1 MILDAI
7 GEKGQIKRKYYQR
20 VLPEDPTKDYYYIMR
35 ETPDTTA
42 LLIEYGFIDNANDR
56 KKLQNNLLD
65 YVEGVVEAVANYIG
79 VEYTEPGQTQPGN
92 NLYTVKKGDTLY
104 SIANRFNTTVQ
115 ALKTL
120 NNLTSDTL
128 TIGQTLKIPTGE
140 ENTQTTYTVKSG
152 DTLYSIANRFN
163 TTVQALKT
171 LNNLTSNTLTIGQIL
186 KIPTTDNN
194 LPEESTDE
202 YTVQSGD
209 SLYSIAQKF
218 NTTVNDLIEY
228 NQLATTIIQP
238 GQVLKIPKVTSTNIV
253 YTVKKGDTL
262 YSIANNYGVS
272 VDAIKKL
279 NNLTSN
285 TLSIGQQLYI
295 PKDSVVEETD
305 FVVYE
310 VKPGDTLYSI
320 AKKYNTTPE
329 AIKNYNNLT
338 SNLLTINQVLQIP
351 VEGVSTENV
360 IYTVKKDSRV
370 IDVIRLAGDLTDNAD
385 TSVLNLSKKVTDEM
399 VIIIYSYDEVANFAL
414 TKEKEKQEQEAC
426 LNYSEITNDACI
438 KDESEIVS
446 DSTISLKISLNTAT
460 IEELMTLPGIGEAK
474 AKAIISYREEVGAF
488 QNIEELKEVDGI
500 GDTLFD
506 QIKEN
511 ITI

>member
-1 MILDAI
+1 MSGNLKEKDFTLQAANYMYDRFKELGVPVAITRDDDRTLTRQERLSTMTDTFGNDSKVIILSNHINAGGGEGAEIIYPLRSSSTLPSMILDAI

-35 ETPDTTA
+35 ETPDTTS

-360 IYTVKKDSRV
+360 IYTVKKGDSLYQIANNFGV
-370 IDVIRLAGDLTDNAD
+370 SVAEIMNLNNLTS
-385 TSVLNLSKKVTDEM
+385 TLLSVG
-399 VIIIYSYDEVANFAL
+399 
-414 TKEKEKQEQEAC
+414 Q
-426 LNYSEITNDACI
+426 
-438 KDESEIVS
+438 
-446 DSTISLKISLNTAT
+446 
-460 IEELMTLPGIGEAK
+460 TLLIPTRILD
-474 AKAIISYREEVGAF
+474 Y
-488 QNIEELKEVDGI
+488 
-500 GDTLFD
+500 
-506 QIKEN
+506 
-511 ITI
+511 

>member
-35 ETPDTTA
+35 ETPDTTS

-65 YVEGVVEAVANYIG
+65 YVEGVVEAVVNYIG

-115 ALKTL
+115 ALKSL

-128 TIGQTLKIPTGE
+128 TIGQTLKIPTGEENTQTTYTVKSGDTLYSIANRFNTTVQAIKSLNNLTSDTLTIGQTLKIPTSE

-238 GQVLKIPKVTSTNIV
+238 GQVLKIPKVSSTNIV

-360 IYTVKKDSRV
+360 IYTVKKGDSLYQIANNFGV
-370 IDVIRLAGDLTDNAD
+370 SVAEIMNLNNLTS
-385 TSVLNLSKKVTDEM
+385 TLLSVG
-399 VIIIYSYDEVANFAL
+399 
-414 TKEKEKQEQEAC
+414 Q
-426 LNYSEITNDACI
+426 
-438 KDESEIVS
+438 
-446 DSTISLKISLNTAT
+446 
-460 IEELMTLPGIGEAK
+460 TLLIPTRILD
-474 AKAIISYREEVGAF
+474 Y
-488 QNIEELKEVDGI
+488 
-500 GDTLFD
+500 
-506 QIKEN
+506 
-511 ITI
+511 

>member
-79 VEYTEPGQTQPGN
+79 VEYTEPKPSN

-115 ALKTL
+115 ALKSL
-120 NNLTSDTL
+120 NNLTSNIL
-128 TIGQTLKIPTGE
+128 TIGQTLKIPTSE

-163 TTVQALKT
+163 TTVQAIKS

-194 LPEESTDE
+194 LPEEGTDE
-202 YTVQSGD
+202 YTIQSGD

-285 TLSIGQQLYI
+285 TLSIDQQLYI

-360 IYTVKKDSRV
+360 IYTVKKGDSLYQIANNFGV
-370 IDVIRLAGDLTDNAD
+370 SVAEIMNLNNLTS
-385 TSVLNLSKKVTDEM
+385 TLLSVG
-399 VIIIYSYDEVANFAL
+399 
-414 TKEKEKQEQEAC
+414 Q
-426 LNYSEITNDACI
+426 
-438 KDESEIVS
+438 
-446 DSTISLKISLNTAT
+446 
-460 IEELMTLPGIGEAK
+460 TLLIPTRILD
-474 AKAIISYREEVGAF
+474 Y
-488 QNIEELKEVDGI
+488 
-500 GDTLFD
+500 
-506 QIKEN
+506 
-511 ITI
+511 

>member
-35 ETPDTTA
+35 ETPDTTS

-92 NLYTVKKGDTLY
+92 NLYTVKK
-104 SIANRFNTTVQ
+104 
-115 ALKTL
+115 
-120 NNLTSDTL
+120 
-128 TIGQTLKIPTGE
+128 
-140 ENTQTTYTVKSG
+140 G

-360 IYTVKKDSRV
+360 IYTVKKGDSLYQIANNFGV
-370 IDVIRLAGDLTDNAD
+370 SVAEIMNLNNLTS
-385 TSVLNLSKKVTDEM
+385 TLLSVG
-399 VIIIYSYDEVANFAL
+399 
-414 TKEKEKQEQEAC
+414 Q
-426 LNYSEITNDACI
+426 
-438 KDESEIVS
+438 
-446 DSTISLKISLNTAT
+446 
-460 IEELMTLPGIGEAK
+460 TLLIPTRILD
-474 AKAIISYREEVGAF
+474 Y
-488 QNIEELKEVDGI
+488 
-500 GDTLFD
+500 
-506 QIKEN
+506 
-511 ITI
+511 

>member
-1 MILDAI
+1 MLGEFMNGYRIVVDAGHGGSDPGAVSGNLKEKDFTLQAANYMYDRFKELGVPVAITRDDDRTLTRQERLSTMTDTFGNDSKVIILSNHINAGGGEGAEIIYPLRSSSTLPSMILDAI

-35 ETPDTTA
+35 ETPDTTS

-92 NLYTVKKGDTLY
+92 NLYTVKK
-104 SIANRFNTTVQ
+104 
-115 ALKTL
+115 
-120 NNLTSDTL
+120 
-128 TIGQTLKIPTGE
+128 
-140 ENTQTTYTVKSG
+140 G

-295 PKDSVVEETD
+295 PKGSIVEETD

-360 IYTVKKDSRV
+360 IYTVKKGDSLYQIANNFGV
-370 IDVIRLAGDLTDNAD
+370 SVAEIMNLNNLTS
-385 TSVLNLSKKVTDEM
+385 TLLSVGQTLLIPTRILDYWKK
-399 VIIIYSYDEVANFAL
+399 
-414 TKEKEKQEQEAC
+414 
-426 LNYSEITNDACI
+426 
-438 KDESEIVS
+438 
-446 DSTISLKISLNTAT
+446 
-460 IEELMTLPGIGEAK
+460 
-474 AKAIISYREEVGAF
+474 
-488 QNIEELKEVDGI
+488 
-500 GDTLFD
+500 
-506 QIKEN
+506 
-511 ITI
+511 

>member
-79 VEYTEPGQTQPGN
+79 VEYTEPKPSN

-115 ALKTL
+115 ALKSL
-120 NNLTSDTL
+120 NNLTSNIL
-128 TIGQTLKIPTGE
+128 TIGQTLKIPTTE

-163 TTVQALKT
+163 TTVQVLKS
-171 LNNLTSNTLTIGQIL
+171 LNNLTSNILTIGQIL

-194 LPEESTDE
+194 IPEEGTDE

-218 NTTVNDLIEY
+218 NTTVNDLIEH

-238 GQVLKIPKVTSTNIV
+238 GQVLKIPSVTSTNIV
-253 YTVKKGDTL
+253 YTVKSGDTL

-285 TLSIGQQLYI
+285 ILSIGQRLYI
-295 PKDSVVEETD
+295 PKGSIVEETD

-329 AIKNYNNLT
+329 TIKNYNNLT

-351 VEGVSTENV
+351 VERVLTENI
-360 IYTVKKDSRV
+360 IYTVKKGDSLYQIANNFGV
-370 IDVIRLAGDLTDNAD
+370 NVAEIMNLNNLTSTLLSVGQTLLIPIRILD
-385 TSVLNLSKKVTDEM
+385 
-399 VIIIYSYDEVANFAL
+399 Y
-414 TKEKEKQEQEAC
+414 
-426 LNYSEITNDACI
+426 
-438 KDESEIVS
+438 
-446 DSTISLKISLNTAT
+446 
-460 IEELMTLPGIGEAK
+460 
-474 AKAIISYREEVGAF
+474 
-488 QNIEELKEVDGI
+488 
-500 GDTLFD
+500 
-506 QIKEN
+506 
-511 ITI
+511 